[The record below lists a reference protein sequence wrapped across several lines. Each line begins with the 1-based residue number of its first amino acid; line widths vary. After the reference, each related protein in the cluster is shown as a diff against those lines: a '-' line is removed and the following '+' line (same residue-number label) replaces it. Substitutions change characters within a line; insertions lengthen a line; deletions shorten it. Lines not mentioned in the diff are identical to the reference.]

1 MSDLL
6 LIAGGLVLLFIGGES
21 LVRGSVGVAKRLGVS
36 ELVIGLTLVGFGTS
50 MPELVTS
57 LRAVQQDAVGLAIG
71 NVAGSNIANVLLVLG
86 VAALIKPI
94 ITNPAALARD
104 TLVMIAATLVFAA
117 LVYFDAFTRLAG
129 GVLVA
134 ALVTYILVSLIM
146 DRGGKAAPGVMHAEE
161 GALLQVEQGLLV
173 SAVMAVLGMIG
184 VVFGAR
190 FLVDGG
196 SGLATAMGVSET
208 VIGLTIVAI
217 GTSLPELATSAI
229 SALRGKSDVALGN
242 VLGSNVFNILGVLGV
257 TALVE
262 PFSVMVP
269 EPAATSI
276 FNANVDPQGSV
287 ALPILGWEDIGAVI
301 LSVFLLV
308 LFAFT
313 GRKLARWEGAV
324 LLGAYTLYM
333 GMIAGVV
340 PTPLGVEA

>member
-324 LLGAYTLYM
+324 LLCAYTLYM

>member
-242 VLGSNVFNILGVLGV
+242 VLGSNIFNILGVLGV

-324 LLGAYTLYM
+324 LLCAYTLYM

>member
-333 GMIAGVV
+333 SMIAGVV

>member
-6 LIAGGLVLLFIGGES
+6 LIAGGLVLLFISGES

-57 LRAVQQDAVGLAIG
+57 LRAVQQDAVGLAMG

-94 ITNPAALARD
+94 LTNPAALARD
-104 TLVMIAATLVFAA
+104 ALVMIAATLVFAA

-134 ALVTYILVSLIM
+134 ALVTYVLVSLIM

-242 VLGSNVFNILGVLGV
+242 VLGSNIFNILGVLGV

-276 FNANVDPQGSV
+276 FTANVDPQGSV

>member
-242 VLGSNVFNILGVLGV
+242 VLGSNIFNILGVLGV

>member
-242 VLGSNVFNILGVLGV
+242 VLG
-257 TALVE
+257 
-262 PFSVMVP
+262 
-269 EPAATSI
+269 
-276 FNANVDPQGSV
+276 
-287 ALPILGWEDIGAVI
+287 
-301 LSVFLLV
+301 
-308 LFAFT
+308 
-313 GRKLARWEGAV
+313 
-324 LLGAYTLYM
+324 
-333 GMIAGVV
+333 
-340 PTPLGVEA
+340 